1 VIDLAGFPSQAHQAW
16 DLVKRFRWLLLG
28 SVTLFGLGGLVFAAL
43 SPKNYL
49 AHQPFLIRDETS
61 SRLLSG
67 KFQSLEWL
75 KSAQETVQE
84 VAKHPDVLSAALR
97 AVGPEQWMA
106 NPAEYPSQL
115 SVEDFRDQVW
125 ISAPSGNE
133 LGKSEV
139 IHLNVKASTRD
150 RALKLAQ
157 HISQGVAEQ
166 LRIIRTQRA
175 ASIEAEVAAAVASAE
190 TRLAEVTAQVVE
202 LESSL
207 GQNLIEL
214 RAMMD
219 EKSSGESALLKPFL
233 LTVEA
238 ELLAASNRSLQIDQD
253 IAFFQSAVENPQ
265 NLLGMP
271 NDLLEQ
277 YQSLR
282 ELKTILISA
291 QVNMSEVAARY
302 QEAHIK
308 YQEAQHRI
316 LNLEQQIRQEL
327 QVSIANAQ
335 ARKTFAAG
343 RIEALTAQKQQ
354 RLDQL
359 KHLAELRAPYQN
371 LMAVQTAATNS
382 LKQAQ
387 DELAQ
392 ARAAT
397 WAAAQSDLLTPME
410 EPQVGTRSVGT
421 SRTLIVLGSIL
432 SGIMAGLGLLMF
444 FTADPVLASPSAIA
458 HWQDDAA

>member
-1 VIDLAGFPSQAHQAW
+1 MDLASFTSQARMAW
-16 DLVKRFRWLLLG
+16 ALLRRFQWLLLG
-28 SVTLFGLGGLVFAAL
+28 SVTLFGLGGVGFALL
-43 SPKNYL
+43 SPKSYL

-84 VAKHPDVLSAALR
+84 VAKHPDVLRMALQE
-97 AVGPEQWMA
+97 VGPEGWLA
-106 NPAEYPSQL
+106 NPSDYPSQETI
-115 SVEDFRDQVW
+115 EDFRNHVW

-139 IHLNVKASTRD
+139 IHLNVKATTRE
-150 RALKLAQ
+150 RALRLAQ
-157 HISQGVAEQ
+157 RISEGVADQ
-166 LRIIRTQRA
+166 LRKVRTQRA
-175 ASIEAEVAAAVASAE
+175 ASIEAEVAAAVDSAAE
-190 TRLAEVTAQVVE
+190 RLTAVTSQVVE

-207 GQNLIEL
+207 GENLIEL

-233 LTVEA
+233 LTVDG

-253 IAFFQSAVENPQ
+253 IAFFQSAEENPT

-271 NDLLEQ
+271 NDVLEQ

-282 ELKTILISA
+282 ELKTILIAA

-302 QEAHIK
+302 HSAHIK
-308 YQEAQHRI
+308 HQEARQRLH
-316 LNLEQQIRQEL
+316 NLEEQIRHEL
-327 QVSIANAQ
+327 RVSIANAQ
-335 ARKTFAAG
+335 TRKVFTLG
-343 RIEALTAQKQQ
+343 RIEALEAQKQQ

-359 KHLAELRAPYQN
+359 KQLAELRAPYQN
-371 LMAVQTAATNS
+371 LMAVQMAATHS
-382 LKQAQ
+382 LRQAQ
-387 DELAQ
+387 DELSQ

-410 EPQVGTRSVGT
+410 EAQVGTRSVGM
-421 SRTLIVLGSIL
+421 SRTLIVLGSVV
-432 SGIMAGLGLLMF
+432 SGIMVGLGLLMF
-444 FTADPVLASPSAIA
+444 LTAEPLLTSSSAIA
-458 HWQDDAA
+458 RWQDNAA

>member
-1 VIDLAGFPSQAHQAW
+1 
-16 DLVKRFRWLLLG
+16 
-28 SVTLFGLGGLVFAAL
+28 
-43 SPKNYL
+43 
-49 AHQPFLIRDETS
+49 
-61 SRLLSG
+61 
-67 KFQSLEWL
+67 
-75 KSAQETVQE
+75 
-84 VAKHPDVLSAALR
+84 
-97 AVGPEQWMA
+97 
-106 NPAEYPSQL
+106 
-115 SVEDFRDQVW
+115 
-125 ISAPSGNE
+125 
-133 LGKSEV
+133 
-139 IHLNVKASTRD
+139 
-150 RALKLAQ
+150 
-157 HISQGVAEQ
+157 VAEQ

-207 GQNLIEL
+207 GENLIEL